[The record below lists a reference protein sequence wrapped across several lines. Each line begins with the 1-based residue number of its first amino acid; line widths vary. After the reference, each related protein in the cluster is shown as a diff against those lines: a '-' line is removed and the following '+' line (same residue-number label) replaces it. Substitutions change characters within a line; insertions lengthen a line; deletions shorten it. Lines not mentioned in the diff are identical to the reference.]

1 MRLIGTIEDERNA
14 SVFSNFLREKGIP
27 HQMEVEKISD
37 WDSHSYGS
45 TKNRVWVQNEED
57 FEQVLGWHHL
67 FLENPD
73 NPLFDVPRNLSPDWL
88 KLDSSSSHS
97 THTHHQALPPPRS
110 TAQSWSKQPMGWMTR
125 ALLGICTFL
134 FFLTQLSLPTLQTPD
149 KYSGLAL
156 FTSPIDKALLYDYPK
171 FYELV
176 NRFIQTY
183 GFNELEHQEEL
194 PTEGFTLLKQINHT
208 PFWPGYYQLLLKGG
222 WNGVKE
228 GLSKYPS
235 FEKISNGEIWRLF
248 TPCLLH
254 GDIFHLV
261 FNMLWL
267 IVLGKQIEQRL
278 TPLRYGIFIVVIGVI
293 SNTAQYLMSGP
304 NFIGFSGVLMGM
316 LAFIWVRQKSAAW
329 EGYQID
335 RLTFIF
341 MLVYIL
347 SMAAIQFI
355 SFFLEK
361 SFEWA
366 LSPNIANMAHLTGG
380 MVGYLL
386 GRLNFFSWRHA

>member
-1 MRLIGTIEDERNA
+1 MRLIGTIENERNA
-14 SVFSNFLREKGIP
+14 LIFSNFLRQKGIS
-27 HQMEVEKISD
+27 HQIEVEKNHN
-37 WDSHSYGS
+37 WDSHAYGS
-45 TKNRVWVQNEED
+45 SKNDVWVVDEEH
-57 FEQVLGWHHL
+57 FEKVLSWFHL
-67 FLENPD
+67 FLENPE
-73 NPLFDVPRNLSPDWL
+73 NPLFKTADTIPPQWI
-88 KLDSSSSHS
+88 KLQPSSSQTS
-97 THTHHQALPPPRS
+97 TKEPPPSSRPPP
-110 TAQSWSKQPMGWMTR
+110 QSWNRQPMGWITR
-125 ALLGICTFL
+125 GLLGICTFL
-134 FFLTQLSLPTLQTPD
+134 FFLTQLSLPTLQTPE

-171 FYELV
+171 FYELI
-176 NRFIQTY
+176 NRFIQSY
-183 GFNELEHQEEL
+183 GFDELEHPEEL
-194 PTEGFTLLKQINHT
+194 PPEGTALLKQINHT
-208 PFWPGYYQLLLKGG
+208 PFWPGFYQLMLKGG
-222 WNGVKE
+222 WSAVKE
-228 GLSKYPS
+228 GFSKYPA
-235 FEKISNGEIWRLF
+235 FEKIDKGEVWRLF

-278 TPLRYGIFIVVIGVI
+278 TPIRYGIFILVIGVI

-316 LAFIWVRQKSAAW
+316 LSFIWVRQKIAAW

-361 SFEWA
+361 SFDWA

-380 MVGYLL
+380 VVGYIL
-386 GRLNFFSWRHA
+386 GRFNFFSWRHA

>member
-1 MRLIGTIEDERNA
+1 MRLVGTIEDEHNA
-14 SVFSNFLREKGIP
+14 LIFSKFLHQKGIP
-27 HQMEVEKISD
+27 HQIEVEKNND

-45 TKNRVWVQNEED
+45 SRNRLWIEEEEH
-57 FEQVLGWHHL
+57 FEKVLNWFQL
-67 FLENPD
+67 FLEDPE
-73 NPLFDVPRNLSPDWL
+73 NPLFKVSNNTNPHWI
-88 KLDSSSSHS
+88 KLNPLSSHS
-97 THTHHQALPPPRS
+97 SNTPPPPLPPRA
-110 TAQSWSKQPMGWMTR
+110 TAQSWNRQPMGWMTR

-134 FFLTQLSLPTLQTPD
+134 FFLTQLTLPSLQTPE

-156 FTSPIDKALLYDYPK
+156 FTSRIDKVLLYDYPK
-171 FYELV
+171 FYELI

-183 GFNELEHQEEL
+183 GFDELDHQEGL
-194 PTEGFTLLKQINHT
+194 PPEGISLLKQINHT

-222 WNGVKE
+222 WSSVKE
-228 GLSKYPS
+228 GLSLYPS
-235 FEKISNGEIWRLF
+235 FEKIRQGEIWRLF

-278 TPLRYGIFIVVIGVI
+278 TTYRYALFIIVIGVI

-316 LAFIWVRQKSAAW
+316 LSFIWVRQKMAAW

-380 MVGYLL
+380 IVGYIL